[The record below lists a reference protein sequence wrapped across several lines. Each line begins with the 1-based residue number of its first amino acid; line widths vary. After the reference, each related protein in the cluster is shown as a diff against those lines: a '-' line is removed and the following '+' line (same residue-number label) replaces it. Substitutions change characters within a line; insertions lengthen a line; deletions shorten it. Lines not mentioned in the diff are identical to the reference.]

1 MKEPFALVPME
12 LRALQARHRLTV
24 KQMAGILEINRVN
37 FSHVINGKSAL
48 SVGLALRIEAAF
60 GVDAR
65 ELLIAQLDDAM
76 MAELIA
82 TRYWE
87 KLEGRRLV
95 KNPGLV

>member
-1 MKEPFALVPME
+1 
-12 LRALQARHRLTV
+12 
-24 KQMAGILEINRVN
+24 
-37 FSHVINGKSAL
+37 
-48 SVGLALRIEAAF
+48 LALRIEAAF